1 LPIVRGEIRYGIE
14 QLAQSRRRQALE
26 NQAATLFAIVPCE
39 PIPETA
45 GDHYARTKLTRQ
57 RKGLVLDEND
67 LWIAATAHGNDNTT
81 EHENVGHGSIGMG
94 SPIERNI
101 NQNIRANSGPK
112 SRRKIRNSEAP
123 APSQNTPAG
132 ANSYS
137 YLSASMG
144 SRFAAFLAG

>member
-1 LPIVRGEIRYGIE
+1 MIFVLDTNAFSDLMRKHSKLEAHLSSLAPTERVVICPIVRGEIRYGIE

-81 EHENVGHGSIGMG
+81 EHENVGHGSIG
-94 SPIERNI
+94 
-101 NQNIRANSGPK
+101 SG
-112 SRRKIRNSEAP
+112 IIGV
-123 APSQNTPAG
+123 TH
-132 ANSYS
+132 
-137 YLSASMG
+137 
-144 SRFAAFLAG
+144 